1 MYRRLARV
9 RVMVTALAVAAAMTL
24 AGSDVPVAGQTPAG
38 GATRRVRINRVIEKL
53 EAGEVVYGPQITGA
67 NLGSVEFAGDLV
79 KAADR
84 IQFVSWDMKN
94 GMFDLS
100 RLQMSLL
107 GLLDRADILKRASVS
122 QAITSFARVPLR
134 PHADPAFVVGEMLD
148 LGLTGFVFP
157 EIDNR
162 AQAEAAIRAMR
173 YPHRDGYQSPAGY
186 TGGHTASAARA
197 AWYWGLSEQEYKRR
211 ADVWPLNPEGELF
224 AMVQIETVEAV
235 KNLREIITTPG
246 LGGILIGANTL
257 TDSMGEK
264 APGLVTGPA
273 GAPPKVEAVMQQI
286 VDVCR
291 EYKVPCSIPVAGN
304 TRAEGLALQQRRIAQ
319 GFRIMYLTGSPA
331 TYR

>member
-1 MYRRLARV
+1 MSRRRV
-9 RVMVTALAVAAAMTL
+9 TQTVVMGLAVVIGAAWT
-24 AGSDVPVAGQTPAG
+24 
-38 GATRRVRINRVIEKL
+38 GATVVDGQAGAKRVRINRVIETL
-53 EAGEVVYGPQITGA
+53 QAGEVVYGPQITGA
-67 NLGSVEFAGDLV
+67 NLGSPEFAAELV
-79 KAADR
+79 RASDR
-84 IQFVSWDMKN
+84 LQFVSWDMKN

-107 GLLDRADILKRASVS
+107 GLLDRADILKRASVA
-122 QAITSFARVPLR
+122 QGITSFARVPLR

-157 EIDNR
+157 EIDTR

-197 AWYWGLSEQEYKRR
+197 AWYWGVTEQEYKRR
-211 ADVWPLNPEGELF
+211 ADVWPLNPDGELF
-224 AMVQIETVEAV
+224 AMFQIETVEAV

-257 TDSMGEK
+257 TDSMGIK
-264 APGLVTGPA
+264 VQGLVTGPA
-273 GAPPKVEAVMQQI
+273 GAPPEVEKVMQQI
-286 VDVCR
+286 VDTCR
-291 EYKVPCSIPVAGN
+291 EFTVPCSIPVAGN
-304 TRAEGLALQQRRIAQ
+304 TRQEGLALQERRIKQ